1 MKVFKK
7 LILPLSVLILLVAGL
22 VVYTFLSKKPDEPEV
37 ESGNERVKLID
48 GKKAVKLT
56 VVSNADKRKIIV
68 SKSSKDGRDQYEV
81 EGVSL
86 SEGQTF
92 SQRIVGNYFTSL
104 TEIIADSSLGSGVA
118 LSDYGL
124 DNPLYNISVEMED
137 GSSKSILFG
146 NNSFDGKSV
155 YAAMK
160 DSKAVYTVD
169 IGKMTEAATDPSTFI
184 SSKVWNIKFQEVS
197 DLVFKRKGDLELAVE
212 FDLNDGTKQPDYIIT
227 SPYSI
232 KAGKSFVELIKKI
245 LDFEVSEYVTLNDED
260 ITKLGLK
267 DPKYSISLNLK
278 FSDPKSVYFSEESDG
293 YFYGYTSD
301 DNSKYFRISKDL
313 MKELELPEKSLINK
327 SVISYDPTEIKSI
340 YVTNG
345 DDTFRVEM
353 TVSLGNNLSSDSSKI
368 TLNKSNAKIITPEG
382 RNFGSIL
389 FESIVNVDIDGI
401 DLTVKPEFK
410 SDFNVRVVTRSF
422 GSDSYDFVKR
432 SDQTYYV
439 FLNEKYT
446 GFYVKSDE
454 LFKKESK
461 DSYSYGII
469 GAYELLKQA
478 IVDNANGKYAIK
490 PNSSKPGQSDDPS
503 AVSETD
509 TTVSAGESSVT
520 EDDGYGIFGDSD
532 ESESLD
538 TEAPD
543 ETEDTEYTEETEVET
558 EDTEDTEDT
567 EEADLNG

>member
-509 TTVSAGESSVT
+509 MTVSAGESSVT